1 MGECGLK
8 DLRVSLR
15 LNVWANVQR
24 ESLKVEINTLAGR
37 LRLLCRLLKKTVQCG
52 RGEQRGEAYVGC
64 VAGFDESRTVH
75 GKRRISARGGWA
87 GERGDFFCF
96 L

>member
-1 MGECGLK
+1 MK

-15 LNVWANVQR
+15 LNVWANVQW
-24 ESLKVEINTLAGR
+24 ESLKVEMNTLAGQ
-37 LRLLCRLLKKTVQCG
+37 LLCRLLEKTVQCG
-52 RGEQRGEAYVGC
+52 RSEQRGEAYVGC

-87 GERGDFFCF
+87 SERGDFFCF